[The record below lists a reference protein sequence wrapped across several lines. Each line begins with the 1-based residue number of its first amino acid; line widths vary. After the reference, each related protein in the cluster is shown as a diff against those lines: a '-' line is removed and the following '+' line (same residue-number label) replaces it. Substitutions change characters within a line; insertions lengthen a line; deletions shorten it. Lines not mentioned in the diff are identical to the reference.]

1 MAELASGN
9 SKAMVPWGS
18 LQGHEEDY
26 VDNEYVP
33 KNFTFKEPSK
43 LTKVECYERV
53 KFWYDRQ
60 ENPTIKKVFQYR
72 SIRGPDGNLLQTKMT
87 GNDKRGSRK
96 AKNGKSKGFSSDER
110 SSDTGGHSSS
120 EDGALPESSEEEV
133 SQVMPLPFS
142 AVPIRRRGAP
152 VKKSRAVHHQ
162 SPPQNVSPLVT
173 SLQRSRPK
181 PRPAIPQNPNNPEMS
196 YLFTNPR
203 SMARPAADSGK
214 TSEAGPSLTARE
226 KKRRNQPEEGP
237 QYEPPNTRKKRWLQ
251 EEDRLSP
258 MKKTRMG

>member
-1 MAELASGN
+1 MTKEVAERQ
-9 SKAMVPWGS
+9 KMGS
-18 LQGHEEDY
+18 Q
-26 VDNEYVP
+26 
-33 KNFTFKEPSK
+33 
-43 LTKVECYERV
+43 RV
-53 KFWYDRQ
+53 FLLM
-60 ENPTIKKVFQYR
+60 
-72 SIRGPDGNLLQTKMT
+72 RGRLILGDI
-87 GNDKRGSRK
+87 
-96 AKNGKSKGFSSDER
+96 
-110 SSDTGGHSSS
+110 SSS
-120 EDGALPESSEEEV
+120 EDEAFPESSEEEV

-142 AVPIRRRGAP
+142 AVLIRRRGAP

-237 QYEPPNTRKKRWLQ
+237 QYEPPNTRKKRRLQ

-258 MKKTRMG
+258 IKKNRIGGKSLGGMRTKQ